1 MVPGWSDS
9 TLDLTPTHVL
19 EPRDG
24 DRGLN
29 QLLKVPLATLPSWP
43 VLEAR
48 EGNGSNTGE
57 EQKARAP
64 VRVMCDILG
73 PSQPSM

>member
-1 MVPGWSDS
+1 VVPGWSDS
-9 TLDLTPTHVL
+9 TLDLPYPCL
-19 EPRDG
+19 GAQGWAQR
-24 DRGLN
+24 LN
-29 QLLKVPLATLPSWP
+29 QLLKMPLATLPSWP

-57 EQKARAP
+57 GQKARAR

-73 PSQPSM
+73 PGQPSM